1 MHKLLEHLLIV
12 LLPLIITNVS
22 HMLLVKYDGLAF
34 LKTPLWLNAFG
45 ENKTWRGF
53 IFIPCFNALCL
64 LIIHYLC
71 LIKIEQPVL
80 LGFTLGFAY
89 VLFELP
95 NSFLKRRLGIKS
107 GESHI
112 QYKLAFNLLDKT
124 DSAFGVAITYFLLGH
139 VNIYI
144 GFQLFLINSFMH
156 IVLSLLLVML
166 RIKKSF

>member
-22 HMLLVKYDGLAF
+22 HMLLVKYDNLRF
-34 LKTPLWLNAFG
+34 LKTPLWLKAFG

-64 LIIHYLC
+64 LIIQYLC
-71 LIKIEQPVL
+71 SIKIEQPAL

-107 GESHI
+107 GESHM
-112 QYKLAFNLLDKT
+112 QYKFAFNLLDKT
-124 DSAFGVAITYFLLGH
+124 DSAFGVALTYFLLGY
-139 VNIYI
+139 VNMYM
-144 GFQLFLINSFMH
+144 GFQLFLINSFTH
-156 IVLSLLLVML
+156 IVLSLLLVLL